1 MGLRYE
7 NLDEIT
13 RKYMLQESQLGGHYI
28 SPRLTDD
35 GQSGWHSLLEEGLKK
50 FNDDWIASEILSRGY
65 LRSREQYVRNGV
77 THSRNINMPHAAQQL
92 AEGEFNRYY
101 IRGLCLRAKAEDK
114 NVLIVYRGKHVQ
126 QPRPESE
133 LKIGTAISVEVLLST
148 LRSNDFVTIENV
160 LGVPGGPNSGLTC
173 KLP

>member
-1 MGLRYE
+1 MGIRYE

-35 GQSGWHSLLEEGLKK
+35 GQSGWHSLLEEGIKK
-50 FNDDWIASEILSRGY
+50 FNDDWIASEILNRGY
-65 LRSREQYVRNGV
+65 LQSREQYVRNGV
-77 THSRNINMPHAAQQL
+77 THSRDINKPYAAQQL

-101 IRGLCLRAKAEDK
+101 IRGLCLRAKAEGKD
-114 NVLIVYRGKHVQ
+114 VLIVYRGKHVH

-133 LKIGTAISVEVLLST
+133 LKIGAAISVDILLTT

-173 KLP
+173 RLP

>member
-1 MGLRYE
+1 MGIRYE
-7 NLDEIT
+7 NMDEIT
-13 RKYMLQESQLGGHYI
+13 RNYMLQESQLGGHYI

-35 GQSGWHSLLEEGLKK
+35 GQSAWQSLLEEGIKK
-50 FNDDWIASEILSRGY
+50 FNDDWIGNEILNRGHM
-65 LRSREQYVRNGV
+65 RSREQYVRNGV
-77 THSRNINMPHAAQQL
+77 THSRDINKPHAAQQL

-101 IRGLCLRAKAEDK
+101 IRGLCLRAKAEGKD
-114 NVLIVYRGKHVQ
+114 VLIVYRGKHVR

-133 LKIGTAISVEVLLST
+133 QKIGTAISVEVLLTT

-173 KLP
+173 KLS